1 MPTPSLLV
9 MGWGLK
15 PKKNTPLVFFLLC
28 FFFLREVIFYSDFI
42 LKEKH
47 KQKKKSIY
55 LNALFLYL
63 LP

>member
-1 MPTPSLLV
+1 M
-9 MGWGLK
+9 
-15 PKKNTPLVFFLLC
+15 

-47 KQKKKSIY
+47 KQKKESIY
-55 LNALFLYL
+55 LNSFFLYL